1 MQAKILGEGLI
12 SLLLP
17 ADCRVCQH
25 PLEPSNT
32 TFVCIDCWNKIKWL
46 KAPYCFKCSR
56 SLPPTFKSIPTF
68 LCPECRRQNVY
79 FNRAFI
85 PTLYEGVMKKVI
97 HLLKY
102 NKKTGIMRTLKKI
115 IKSYFNHLNSSLPS
129 LDLVVP
135 IPLHR
140 KKLRERGFNQ
150 AELIAKVVA
159 KHLKVRLTKG
169 NLKRIKATTTQTS
182 LDRKERRKNLK
193 EAFVVKNRD
202 EFQAKNVLLVD
213 DVYTTG
219 TTIKE
224 AAKVLKEARVKDI
237 YVFALARAPQPLIN

>member
-1 MQAKILGEGLI
+1 MQVKILGEGLI
-12 SLLLP
+12 SLLLA
-17 ADCRVCQH
+17 ADCGVCQH
-25 PLEPSNT
+25 PLEPSNI
-32 TFVCIDCWNKIKWL
+32 TFVCIDCWSKIKWL
-46 KAPYCFKCSR
+46 KDPYCSKCSR
-56 SLPPTFKSIPTF
+56 PLSSTFESIPTF
-68 LCPECRRQNVY
+68 LCPECRRQNVH

-102 NKKTGIMRTLKKI
+102 NKKTGIMRTLEKI
-115 IKSYFNHLNSSLPS
+115 IRSYFNCLNSSFPC

-159 KHLKVRLTKG
+159 KHLQVRLIKG
-169 NLKRIKATTTQTS
+169 NLKRTKATVTQTS
-182 LDRKERRKNLK
+182 LDREERRRNLR
-193 EAFVVKNRD
+193 EAFTIKNRD

-224 AAKVLKEARVKDI
+224 AAKVLKQARVKDV
-237 YVFALARAPQPLIN
+237 YVFALARAPQP

>member
-12 SLLLP
+12 SLLLA
-17 ADCRVCQH
+17 ADCGVCQH
-25 PLEPSNT
+25 PLEPFNIT
-32 TFVCIDCWNKIKWL
+32 YVCIDCWSKIKWL
-46 KAPYCFKCSR
+46 KAPYCSKCSR
-56 SLPPTFKSIPTF
+56 PFSSTFKSIPTF
-68 LCPECRRQNVY
+68 LCPECRRQNIY

-85 PTLYEGVMKKVI
+85 PTLYEGAMKKVI

-102 NKKTGIMRTLKKI
+102 NKKTGIMRTLEKI
-115 IKSYFNHLNSSLPS
+115 IRSYFDCLNSSLPC

-150 AELIAKVVA
+150 AELIARVVA
-159 KHLKVRLTKG
+159 KHLQVRLTKG
-169 NLKRIKATTTQTS
+169 NLKRIKATITQTS
-182 LDRKERRKNLK
+182 LGRKERRRNLR
-193 EAFVVKNRD
+193 EAFTVKNRD
-202 EFQAKNVLLVD
+202 EFQAKNVLVVD

-224 AAKVLKEARVKDI
+224 AAKVLKEARVKDV
-237 YVFALARAPQPLIN
+237 YVFALARAPQP

>member
-1 MQAKILGEGLI
+1 VQVKILREGLI

-25 PLEPSNT
+25 PLEPSNI
-32 TFVCIDCWNKIKWL
+32 TFICIDCWSKIKWL
-46 KAPYCFKCSR
+46 KAPYCSKCSR
-56 SLPPTFKSIPTF
+56 PLSSNFKSIPTF
-68 LCPECRRQNVY
+68 LCPECHRQNVY
-79 FNRAFI
+79 FKKAFI
-85 PTLYEGVMKKVI
+85 PILYEGVMKKAI

-102 NKKTGIMRTLKKI
+102 NKKTGIMRTLEKI
-115 IKSYFNHLNSSLPS
+115 IKSYFNYLNFSFSS

-140 KKLRERGFNQ
+140 EKLKKRGFNQ

-159 KHLKVRLTKG
+159 KHLKVQLAKG

-193 EAFVVKNRD
+193 EAFKVRNRD

-224 AAKVLKEARVKDI
+224 AAKVLKEARAKDI
-237 YVFALARAPQPLIN
+237 YVFALARAHSIFD

>member
-1 MQAKILGEGLI
+1 VQVKILGEGLI
-12 SLLLP
+12 SLLLA
-17 ADCRVCQH
+17 ADCGVCQH
-25 PLEPSNT
+25 PLEPSNI
-32 TFVCIDCWNKIKWL
+32 TFVCIDCWSKIKWL
-46 KAPYCFKCSR
+46 KDPYCSKCSR
-56 SLPPTFKSIPTF
+56 PLPSTFKSIPTF

-102 NKKTGIMRTLKKI
+102 NKKTGIMRTLERI
-115 IKSYFNHLNSSLPS
+115 MRSYFSCLNSSFPC

-159 KHLKVRLTKG
+159 KHLQVRLTKG
-169 NLKRIKATTTQTS
+169 NLKRTKATITQTS
-182 LDRKERRKNLK
+182 LDREERRRNLR
-193 EAFVVKNRD
+193 EAFTIKNRD

-224 AAKVLKEARVKDI
+224 AAKVLKEARVKDV
-237 YVFALARAPQPLIN
+237 YVFALARAPQP

>member
-1 MQAKILGEGLI
+1 MQVKILREGLI

-25 PLEPSNT
+25 PLEPSNI
-32 TFVCIDCWNKIKWL
+32 TFVCIDCWSKIKWL
-46 KAPYCFKCSR
+46 KAPYCSRCSR
-56 SLPPTFKSIPTF
+56 PLSSALKSIPIF

-85 PTLYEGVMKKVI
+85 PTLYQGVMKKVI

-102 NKKTGIMRTLKKI
+102 NKKTGIMRSLKKI
-115 IKSYFNHLNSSLPS
+115 IESYFDHLNSPLPE
-129 LDLVVP
+129 LDLVVA

-159 KHLKVRLTKG
+159 KHLQVRLTKG
-169 NLKRIKATTTQTS
+169 NLKRIKATITQTF
-182 LDRKERRKNLK
+182 LDREGRRRNLRK
-193 EAFVVKNRD
+193 AFVVKNKD

-224 AAKVLKEARVKDI
+224 AAKVLKEARAKNI
-237 YVFALARAPQPLIN
+237 CVFALARASTLD

>member
-1 MQAKILGEGLI
+1 MQVKILGEGLI
-12 SLLLP
+12 SLLLA
-17 ADCRVCQH
+17 ADCGVCQH
-25 PLEPSNT
+25 PLEPSNI
-32 TFVCIDCWNKIKWL
+32 TFVCIDCWSKIKWL
-46 KAPYCFKCSR
+46 KDPYCSKCSR
-56 SLPPTFKSIPTF
+56 PLPPTFKSIPTF

-79 FNRAFI
+79 FKRAFI

-115 IKSYFNHLNSSLPS
+115 IKSYFDHLNSSFPC

-159 KHLKVRLTKG
+159 RHLQVRLTKG
-169 NLKRIKATTTQTS
+169 NLKRTKATITQTS
-182 LDRKERRKNLK
+182 LDRKERRRNLR
-193 EAFVVKNRD
+193 EAFAVKNRD

-224 AAKVLKEARVKDI
+224 AAKVLKEARVKDV
-237 YVFALARAPQPLIN
+237 YVFALARAPQP

>member
-1 MQAKILGEGLI
+1 MQVKILGEGLI
-12 SLLLP
+12 SLLFP

-25 PLEPSNT
+25 PLEPSNI
-32 TFVCIDCWNKIKWL
+32 TFVCIDCWSKIKWL
-46 KAPYCFKCSR
+46 KAPYCSKCSR
-56 SLPPTFKSIPTF
+56 PLPSTFKSIPTF

-102 NKKTGIMRTLKKI
+102 NKKTGIMRSLEKI
-115 IKSYFNHLNSSLPS
+115 IRSYFNCLNSSFPC

-159 KHLKVRLTKG
+159 KHLQVRLTKG
-169 NLKRIKATTTQTS
+169 NLKRTKATITQTS
-182 LDRKERRKNLK
+182 LDRKERRRNLR
-193 EAFVVKNRD
+193 EAFTVKNRD
-202 EFQAKNVLLVD
+202 GFQAKNVLLVD

-224 AAKVLKEARVKDI
+224 AAKVLKEAGVKEV
-237 YVFALARAPQPLIN
+237 YVFALARAPQTLN

>member
-1 MQAKILGEGLI
+1 MQVKILGEGLI
-12 SLLLP
+12 SLLLA
-17 ADCRVCQH
+17 ADCGVCQH
-25 PLEPSNT
+25 PLEPSNI
-32 TFVCIDCWNKIKWL
+32 TFVCIDCWSKIKWL
-46 KAPYCFKCSR
+46 KDPYCSKCSR
-56 SLPPTFKSIPTF
+56 PLSSTFKSIPTF
-68 LCPECRRQNVY
+68 LCPECRRQNVH

-102 NKKTGIMRTLKKI
+102 NKKTGIMRTLEKI
-115 IKSYFNHLNSSLPS
+115 IRSYLNCLNSSFPC

-159 KHLKVRLTKG
+159 KHLQVRLTKG
-169 NLKRIKATTTQTS
+169 NLKRTKATISQTS
-182 LDRKERRKNLK
+182 LDRKERKRNLR
-193 EAFVVKNRD
+193 EAFTVKNRD

-224 AAKVLKEARVKDI
+224 AAKVLKQARVKDV
-237 YVFALARAPQPLIN
+237 YVFALARAPQP

>member
-1 MQAKILGEGLI
+1 VQVKILGEGLI
-12 SLLLP
+12 SLLLA
-17 ADCRVCQH
+17 ADCGVCQH
-25 PLEPSNT
+25 PLEPSNI
-32 TFVCIDCWNKIKWL
+32 TFVCIDCWSKIKWL
-46 KAPYCFKCSR
+46 KAPYCSKCSR
-56 SLPPTFKSIPTF
+56 PLSSTFKSIPTF

-102 NKKTGIMRTLKKI
+102 NKKTGVMRTLEKI
-115 IKSYFNHLNSSLPS
+115 MRSYFNCLNSSFPS

-159 KHLKVRLTKG
+159 KHLQVRLTKG
-169 NLKRIKATTTQTS
+169 NLKRTKATITQTS
-182 LDRKERRKNLK
+182 LDRKERKRNLR
-193 EAFVVKNRD
+193 EAFTVKNRD

-224 AAKVLKEARVKDI
+224 AAKVLKEARVKDV
-237 YVFALARAPQPLIN
+237 YVFALARAPQP

>member
-1 MQAKILGEGLI
+1 
-12 SLLLP
+12 
-17 ADCRVCQH
+17 
-25 PLEPSNT
+25 
-32 TFVCIDCWNKIKWL
+32 
-46 KAPYCFKCSR
+46 
-56 SLPPTFKSIPTF
+56 
-68 LCPECRRQNVY
+68 
-79 FNRAFI
+79 
-85 PTLYEGVMKKVI
+85 MKKAI

-102 NKKTGIMRTLKKI
+102 NKKTGIMRSLKKI
-115 IKSYFNHLNSSLPS
+115 IKSYFDHLDSSLPC

-159 KHLKVRLTKG
+159 KHLQVRLTKD
-169 NLKRIKATTTQTS
+169 NLKRTKATITQTS
-182 LDRKERRKNLK
+182 LDREERRRNLRK
-193 EAFVVKNRD
+193 AFTVKNRD

-224 AAKVLKEARVKDI
+224 AAKVLKEARVKDV
-237 YVFALARAPQPLIN
+237 YVFALARAPQP

>member
-12 SLLLP
+12 SLLLA
-17 ADCRVCQH
+17 ADCGVCQH
-25 PLEPSNT
+25 PLEPSNI
-32 TFVCIDCWNKIKWL
+32 TFVCIDCWSKIKWL
-46 KAPYCFKCSR
+46 KAPYCSKCSR
-56 SLPPTFKSIPTF
+56 PLSSTFKSIPTF

-102 NKKTGIMRTLKKI
+102 NKKTGIMRTLEKI
-115 IKSYFNHLNSSLPS
+115 IRSYFNCLNSSFPC

-159 KHLKVRLTKG
+159 KHLQVRLTKG
-169 NLKRIKATTTQTS
+169 NLKRTKATITQTS
-182 LDRKERRKNLK
+182 LDREERRRNLR
-193 EAFVVKNRD
+193 EAFTVKNRD

-224 AAKVLKEARVKDI
+224 AAKVLKEAGVREV
-237 YVFALARAPQPLIN
+237 YVFALARAPQP

>member
-1 MQAKILGEGLI
+1 MQVKILGEGLI
-12 SLLLP
+12 SLLLA
-17 ADCRVCQH
+17 ADCGVCQH
-25 PLEPSNT
+25 PLEPSNI
-32 TFVCIDCWNKIKWL
+32 TFVCIDCWSKIEWL
-46 KAPYCFKCSR
+46 KAPYCSKCSR
-56 SLPPTFKSIPTF
+56 PLPSTFKSIPTF

-102 NKKTGIMRTLKKI
+102 NKKTGVMRTLEKI
-115 IKSYFNHLNSSLPS
+115 MRSYFNCLNSSFPS

-150 AELIAKVVA
+150 AELIAKVAA
-159 KHLKVRLTKG
+159 KHLQVRLTKG
-169 NLKRIKATTTQTS
+169 NLKRTKATITQTS
-182 LDRKERRKNLK
+182 LDRKERKRNLR
-193 EAFVVKNRD
+193 EAFTVKNRD

-224 AAKVLKEARVKDI
+224 AAKVLKEARVKDV
-237 YVFALARAPQPLIN
+237 YVFALARAPQP

>member
-1 MQAKILGEGLI
+1 MQVKTLGEGLI
-12 SLLLP
+12 SLLLT
-17 ADCRVCQH
+17 ADCGVCQH
-25 PLEPSNT
+25 PLEPSNI
-32 TFVCIDCWNKIKWL
+32 TFVCIDCWSKIKWL
-46 KAPYCFKCSR
+46 KAPYCSKCGRPLS
-56 SLPPTFKSIPTF
+56 STLESIPTF
-68 LCPECRRQNVY
+68 LCPECRRQNIY

-85 PTLYEGVMKKVI
+85 PTLYEGVMKKAI

-102 NKKTGIMRTLKKI
+102 NKKTGIMRSLQKI
-115 IKSYFNHLNSSLPS
+115 IRSYFNCLNSSFPS

-159 KHLKVRLTKG
+159 KHLQVRLTKG
-169 NLKRIKATTTQTS
+169 NLKRTKATTTQTS
-182 LDRKERRKNLK
+182 LDRKERRRNLR
-193 EAFVVKNRD
+193 EAFTVRNRD

-224 AAKVLKEARVKDI
+224 AAKVLKEAGVKEV
-237 YVFALARAPQPLIN
+237 YVFALARAPQP

>member
-1 MQAKILGEGLI
+1 MQVKILGEGLI
-12 SLLLP
+12 SLLLA
-17 ADCRVCQH
+17 ADCGVCQH

-32 TFVCIDCWNKIKWL
+32 TFVCIDCWSKIKWL
-46 KAPYCFKCSR
+46 KDPYCSKCSR
-56 SLPPTFKSIPTF
+56 PLSPTFKSIPTF

-102 NKKTGIMRTLKKI
+102 NKKTGIMRTLEKI
-115 IKSYFNHLNSSLPS
+115 MRSYFNCLNSSFPS

-159 KHLKVRLTKG
+159 KHFQVRLTKG
-169 NLKRIKATTTQTS
+169 NLKRTKATMTQTS
-182 LDRKERRKNLK
+182 LDRKERKRNLR
-193 EAFVVKNRD
+193 EAFTVKNRD

-224 AAKVLKEARVKDI
+224 AAKVLKEARVKDV
-237 YVFALARAPQPLIN
+237 YVFALARAPQP